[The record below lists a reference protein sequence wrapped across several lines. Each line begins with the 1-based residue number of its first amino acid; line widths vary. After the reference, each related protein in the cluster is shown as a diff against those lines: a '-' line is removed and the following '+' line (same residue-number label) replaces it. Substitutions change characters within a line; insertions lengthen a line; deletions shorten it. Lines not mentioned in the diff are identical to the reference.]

1 MSSDIKIKVQSF
13 GRFLSNMVMPNIG
26 AFIAWGIITALFIPT
41 GWLPNETLAKL
52 VGPMIT
58 YLLPLL
64 IGYTGGKLVGG
75 ERGGVVGAIT
85 TMGVIVGADM
95 PMFLGSM
102 IAGPLGGW
110 CIKHF
115 DRWVDGKI
123 KSGFEMLVNNF
134 SAGIIGMILAILA
147 FLGIGPIVEA
157 LSKMLAAGVNF
168 MVVHDML
175 PLASIFVE
183 PAKILFLN
191 NAINHGIFSPLGIQQ
206 SHELGKSIF
215 FLIEA
220 NPGPGMGVLL
230 AYMFFGRGSAKQSAG
245 GAAIIH
251 FLGGI
256 HEIYFPYVLMNPR
269 LILAVILGGM
279 TGVFTLTILGG
290 GLVSPASPG
299 SILAVLAMTPKGAYF
314 ANIAGVCAAM
324 AVSFVVSAILL
335 KTSKVKEEDDIEAA
349 TRRMQ
354 DMKAESKGASP
365 LSAGDVTNDLSH
377 VRKIIVACDAGVF
390 MSSDIKIK
398 VQSFGRFLSNMVM
411 PNIGAFIAWGIIT
424 ALFIPTGWLPNET
437 LAKLVGPMI
446 TYLLPLLIGYTGG
459 KLVGGERG
467 GVVGAITTMGVIV
480 GADMPMFLGSMIAGP
495 LGGWCIKHFDRWV
508 DGKIKS
514 GFEMLVNNFSAGII
528 GMILAI
534 LAFLGIGPIV
544 EALSK
549 MLAAGVNFMV
559 VHDMLPLAS
568 IFVEPAKIL
577 FLNNAINHGIFSPLG
592 IQQSHEL
599 GKSIFFLIE
608 ANPGPGMGVLLA
620 YMFFGRGSAKQS
632 AGGAAIIHFL
642 GGIHEI
648 YFPYVLMNPRLILAV
663 ILGGM
668 TGVFTLTI
676 LGGGLVSPAS
686 PGSILA
692 VLAMTPKGA
701 YFANIAGVCAAMAV
715 SFVVSAILLKTSK
728 VKEEDD
734 IEAATR
740 RMQDMKAESKGASP
754 LSAGDVTNDLSHV
767 RKIIVACDA
776 GMGSSAMGAGVLRKK
791 IQDAG
796 LSQISVTNSAINN
809 LPPDVD
815 LVITHRDLTE
825 RAMRQVPQA
834 QHISL
839 TNFLDSGLY
848 TSLTERL
855 VAAQRHTANE
865 EKVKDSLKDSFDDSS
880 ANLFKLGAENI
891 FLGRKAATK
900 EEAIRFAG
908 EQLVKGGYVEPEYV
922 QAMLDREKLTPTYLG
937 ESIAV
942 PHGTVEAKDRVLK
955 TGVVFCQYPEGV
967 RFGEEEDDIAR
978 LVIGIAARN
987 NEHIQVI
994 TSLTN
999 ALDDESVIE
1008 RLAHTTSVD
1017 EVLELLAGR
1026 K

>member
-1 MSSDIKIKVQSF
+1 MSSSDIKIKVQNF

-64 IGYTGGKLVGG
+64 IGYTGGRLVGG
-75 ERGGVVGAIT
+75 DRGGVVGAIT

-110 CIKHF
+110 AIKTF
-115 DRWVDGKI
+115 DRQVDGKI

-134 SAGIIGMILAILA
+134 SAGIIGMLLAILA
-147 FLGIGPIVEA
+147 FLAIGPLVEG
-157 LSKMLAAGVNF
+157 LSHILAAGVNL
-168 MVVHDML
+168 MVQNNLL
-175 PLASIFVE
+175 PLTSIFVE

-206 SHELGKSIF
+206 ASEAGKSIF

-220 NPGPGMGVLL
+220 NPGPGMGVLM
-230 AYMFFGRGSAKQSAG
+230 AYMFFGRGNAKQSAG

-279 TGVFTLTILGG
+279 TGVFTLTLLNG

-314 ANIAGVCAAM
+314 ANIAAIVAAF
-324 AVSFVVSAILL
+324 AVSFVVSAVLL

-354 DMKAESKGASP
+354 EMKAQSKGQ
-365 LSAGDVTNDLSH
+365 SAN
-377 VRKIIVACDAGVF
+377 VA
-390 MSSDIKIK
+390 
-398 VQSFGRFLSNMVM
+398 
-411 PNIGAFIAWGIIT
+411 
-424 ALFIPTGWLPNET
+424 
-437 LAKLVGPMI
+437 
-446 TYLLPLLIGYTGG
+446 
-459 KLVGGERG
+459 
-467 GVVGAITTMGVIV
+467 
-480 GADMPMFLGSMIAGP
+480 GAD
-495 LGGWCIKHFDRWV
+495 
-508 DGKIKS
+508 
-514 GFEMLVNNFSAGII
+514 
-528 GMILAI
+528 
-534 LAFLGIGPIV
+534 
-544 EALSK
+544 ALHS
-549 MLAAGVNFMV
+549 
-559 VHDMLPLAS
+559 
-568 IFVEPAKIL
+568 
-577 FLNNAINHGIFSPLG
+577 
-592 IQQSHEL
+592 
-599 GKSIFFLIE
+599 
-608 ANPGPGMGVLLA
+608 
-620 YMFFGRGSAKQS
+620 
-632 AGGAAIIHFL
+632 
-642 GGIHEI
+642 
-648 YFPYVLMNPRLILAV
+648 
-663 ILGGM
+663 
-668 TGVFTLTI
+668 
-676 LGGGLVSPAS
+676 
-686 PGSILA
+686 
-692 VLAMTPKGA
+692 
-701 YFANIAGVCAAMAV
+701 
-715 SFVVSAILLKTSK
+715 
-728 VKEEDD
+728 
-734 IEAATR
+734 
-740 RMQDMKAESKGASP
+740 
-754 LSAGDVTNDLSHV
+754 DLSHV

-791 IQDAG
+791 VNDAG
-796 LSQISVTNSAINN
+796 LTTISVTNTAINS
-809 LPPDVD
+809 LPGDVD

-825 RAMRQVPQA
+825 RAMRQAPHA

-848 TSLTERL
+848 NDLTARL
-855 VAAQRHTANE
+855 VEANRSAE
-865 EKVKDSLKDSFDDSS
+865 HREKVSTTLSDSFDEGQEH
-880 ANLFKLGAENI
+880 LFQLTASNV
-891 FLGRKAATK
+891 FLGNHATDK
-900 EEAIRFAG
+900 EQAIRFAG

-922 QAMLDREKLTPTYLG
+922 DAMLEREKLTPTYLG

-942 PHGTVEAKDRVLK
+942 PHGTIAAKDRVLK

-999 ALDDESVIE
+999 ALDDDSVIA
-1008 RLAHTTSVD
+1008 RLATTTSVQ
-1017 EVLELLAGR
+1017 EVLDLLSGKTSA
-1026 K
+1026 

>member
-64 IGYTGGKLVGG
+64 IGYTGGKLIGG

-95 PMFLGSM
+95 PMFLGAM

-110 CIKHF
+110 AIKRF
-115 DRWVDGKI
+115 DVWVDGKI

-147 FLGIGPIVEA
+147 FLGIGPAVEV
-157 LSKMLAAGVNF
+157 LSKILAAGVNF

-206 SHELGKSIF
+206 SHDLGKSIF

-279 TGVFTLTILGG
+279 TGVFTLTILNG

-314 ANIAGVCAAM
+314 ANIAAIVAAM
-324 AVSFVVSAILL
+324 AVSFVVSAVLL
-335 KTSKVKEEDDIEAA
+335 KTSKVKEEDDIDAA

-354 DMKAESKGASP
+354 DMKAQSKGAATP
-365 LSAGDVTNDLSH
+365 LAAGDV
-377 VRKIIVACDAGVF
+377 A
-390 MSSDIKIK
+390 
-398 VQSFGRFLSNMVM
+398 
-411 PNIGAFIAWGIIT
+411 
-424 ALFIPTGWLPNET
+424 
-437 LAKLVGPMI
+437 
-446 TYLLPLLIGYTGG
+446 
-459 KLVGGERG
+459 
-467 GVVGAITTMGVIV
+467 
-480 GADMPMFLGSMIAGP
+480 
-495 LGGWCIKHFDRWV
+495 
-508 DGKIKS
+508 
-514 GFEMLVNNFSAGII
+514 
-528 GMILAI
+528 
-534 LAFLGIGPIV
+534 
-544 EALSK
+544 
-549 MLAAGVNFMV
+549 
-559 VHDMLPLAS
+559 
-568 IFVEPAKIL
+568 
-577 FLNNAINHGIFSPLG
+577 
-592 IQQSHEL
+592 
-599 GKSIFFLIE
+599 
-608 ANPGPGMGVLLA
+608 
-620 YMFFGRGSAKQS
+620 
-632 AGGAAIIHFL
+632 
-642 GGIHEI
+642 
-648 YFPYVLMNPRLILAV
+648 
-663 ILGGM
+663 
-668 TGVFTLTI
+668 
-676 LGGGLVSPAS
+676 
-686 PGSILA
+686 
-692 VLAMTPKGA
+692 
-701 YFANIAGVCAAMAV
+701 
-715 SFVVSAILLKTSK
+715 
-728 VKEEDD
+728 
-734 IEAATR
+734 
-740 RMQDMKAESKGASP
+740 
-754 LSAGDVTNDLSHV
+754 NDLSHV

-791 IQDAG
+791 VQDAG
-796 LSQISVTNSAINN
+796 LSNISVTNCAINN

-848 TSLTERL
+848 SSLTERL
-855 VAAQRHTANE
+855 VAAQRHTDNE
-865 EKVKDSLKDSFDDSS
+865 EKVRDSLKDSFDAADT
-880 ANLFKLGAENI
+880 NLFKLGAENI

-900 EEAIRFAG
+900 EEAIVFAG

-922 QAMLDREKLTPTYLG
+922 QAMLDREKLTSTYLG

-942 PHGTVEAKDRVLK
+942 PHGTIEAKDRVLK
-955 TGVVFCQYPEGV
+955 TGIVFCQYPEGV
-967 RFGEEEDDIAR
+967 RFGEEEDEVAR

-1008 RLAHTTSVD
+1008 RLTKTTSVE
-1017 EVLELLAGR
+1017 EVLALLN

>member
-1 MSSDIKIKVQSF
+1 
-13 GRFLSNMVMPNIG
+13 
-26 AFIAWGIITALFIPT
+26 
-41 GWLPNETLAKL
+41 
-52 VGPMIT
+52 
-58 YLLPLL
+58 
-64 IGYTGGKLVGG
+64 
-75 ERGGVVGAIT
+75 
-85 TMGVIVGADM
+85 
-95 PMFLGSM
+95 
-102 IAGPLGGW
+102 
-110 CIKHF
+110 
-115 DRWVDGKI
+115 
-123 KSGFEMLVNNF
+123 
-134 SAGIIGMILAILA
+134 
-147 FLGIGPIVEA
+147 
-157 LSKMLAAGVNF
+157 
-168 MVVHDML
+168 
-175 PLASIFVE
+175 
-183 PAKILFLN
+183 
-191 NAINHGIFSPLGIQQ
+191 
-206 SHELGKSIF
+206 
-215 FLIEA
+215 
-220 NPGPGMGVLL
+220 
-230 AYMFFGRGSAKQSAG
+230 
-245 GAAIIH
+245 
-251 FLGGI
+251 
-256 HEIYFPYVLMNPR
+256 
-269 LILAVILGGM
+269 
-279 TGVFTLTILGG
+279 
-290 GLVSPASPG
+290 
-299 SILAVLAMTPKGAYF
+299 
-314 ANIAGVCAAM
+314 
-324 AVSFVVSAILL
+324 
-335 KTSKVKEEDDIEAA
+335 
-349 TRRMQ
+349 
-354 DMKAESKGASP
+354 
-365 LSAGDVTNDLSH
+365 
-377 VRKIIVACDAGVF
+377 

-825 RAMRQVPQA
+825 RYAPGSAGTAYFADQLPRQRPVHQPDR
-834 QHISL
+834 
-839 TNFLDSGLY
+839 TSGCC
-848 TSLTERL
+848 
-855 VAAQRHTANE
+855 
-865 EKVKDSLKDSFDDSS
+865 S
-880 ANLFKLGAENI
+880 AP
-891 FLGRKAATK
+891 
-900 EEAIRFAG
+900 
-908 EQLVKGGYVEPEYV
+908 Y
-922 QAMLDREKLTPTYLG
+922 
-937 ESIAV
+937 
-942 PHGTVEAKDRVLK
+942 
-955 TGVVFCQYPEGV
+955 
-967 RFGEEEDDIAR
+967 
-978 LVIGIAARN
+978 
-987 NEHIQVI
+987 
-994 TSLTN
+994 
-999 ALDDESVIE
+999 
-1008 RLAHTTSVD
+1008 
-1017 EVLELLAGR
+1017 
-1026 K
+1026 

>member
-110 CIKHF
+110 AIKKF
-115 DRWVDGKI
+115 DVWVDGKI

-147 FLGIGPIVEA
+147 FLGIGPAVEV
-157 LSKMLAAGVNF
+157 LSKILAAGVNF
-168 MVVHDML
+168 MVAHDML

-206 SHELGKSIF
+206 SHDLGKSIF

-279 TGVFTLTILGG
+279 TGVFTLTLLNG

-314 ANIAGVCAAM
+314 ANIAAIVAAM
-324 AVSFVVSAILL
+324 AVSFVVSAVLL

-354 DMKAESKGASP
+354 DMKAQSKGGATP
-365 LSAGDVTNDLSH
+365 LAAGDV
-377 VRKIIVACDAGVF
+377 A
-390 MSSDIKIK
+390 
-398 VQSFGRFLSNMVM
+398 
-411 PNIGAFIAWGIIT
+411 
-424 ALFIPTGWLPNET
+424 
-437 LAKLVGPMI
+437 
-446 TYLLPLLIGYTGG
+446 
-459 KLVGGERG
+459 
-467 GVVGAITTMGVIV
+467 
-480 GADMPMFLGSMIAGP
+480 
-495 LGGWCIKHFDRWV
+495 
-508 DGKIKS
+508 
-514 GFEMLVNNFSAGII
+514 
-528 GMILAI
+528 
-534 LAFLGIGPIV
+534 
-544 EALSK
+544 
-549 MLAAGVNFMV
+549 
-559 VHDMLPLAS
+559 
-568 IFVEPAKIL
+568 
-577 FLNNAINHGIFSPLG
+577 
-592 IQQSHEL
+592 
-599 GKSIFFLIE
+599 
-608 ANPGPGMGVLLA
+608 
-620 YMFFGRGSAKQS
+620 
-632 AGGAAIIHFL
+632 
-642 GGIHEI
+642 
-648 YFPYVLMNPRLILAV
+648 
-663 ILGGM
+663 
-668 TGVFTLTI
+668 
-676 LGGGLVSPAS
+676 
-686 PGSILA
+686 
-692 VLAMTPKGA
+692 
-701 YFANIAGVCAAMAV
+701 
-715 SFVVSAILLKTSK
+715 
-728 VKEEDD
+728 
-734 IEAATR
+734 
-740 RMQDMKAESKGASP
+740 
-754 LSAGDVTNDLSHV
+754 NDLSHV

-791 IQDAG
+791 VHDAG
-796 LSQISVTNSAINN
+796 LSNISVTNCAINN

-834 QHISL
+834 QHVSL

-855 VAAQRHTANE
+855 VAAQRHTDNE
-865 EKVKDSLKDSFDDSS
+865 EKVRDSLKDSFDASDT
-880 ANLFKLGAENI
+880 NLFKLGAENI

-900 EEAIRFAG
+900 EEAILFAG

-922 QAMLDREKLTPTYLG
+922 QAMLDREKLTSTYLG

-942 PHGTVEAKDRVLK
+942 PHGTIEAKDRVLK
-955 TGVVFCQYPEGV
+955 TGIVFCQYPEGV
-967 RFGEEEDDIAR
+967 RFGEEEDEVAR

-1008 RLAHTTSVD
+1008 RLAKTTSVE
-1017 EVLELLAGR
+1017 EVLTLLKA
-1026 K
+1026 

>member
-251 FLGGI
+251 FLGG
-256 HEIYFPYVLMNPR
+256 YPR
-269 LILAVILGGM
+269 NLL
-279 TGVFTLTILGG
+279 
-290 GLVSPASPG
+290 P
-299 SILAVLAMTPKGAYF
+299 
-314 ANIAGVCAAM
+314 VCADE
-324 AVSFVVSAILL
+324 SA
-335 KTSKVKEEDDIEAA
+335 SDPRSHP
-349 TRRMQ
+349 RRY
-354 DMKAESKGASP
+354 DWRVHADYP
-365 LSAGDVTNDLSH
+365 
-377 VRKIIVACDAGVF
+377 
-390 MSSDIKIK
+390 
-398 VQSFGRFLSNMVM
+398 GR
-411 PNIGAFIAWGIIT
+411 W
-424 ALFIPTGWLPNET
+424 
-437 LAKLVGPMI
+437 
-446 TYLLPLLIGYTGG
+446 
-459 KLVGGERG
+459 
-467 GVVGAITTMGVIV
+467 
-480 GADMPMFLGSMIAGP
+480 
-495 LGGWCIKHFDRWV
+495 
-508 DGKIKS
+508 S
-514 GFEMLVNNFSAGII
+514 GFSGIS
-528 GMILAI
+528 G
-534 LAFLGIGPIV
+534 F
-544 EALSK
+544 
-549 MLAAGVNFMV
+549 
-559 VHDMLPLAS
+559 
-568 IFVEPAKIL
+568 
-577 FLNNAINHGIFSPLG
+577 
-592 IQQSHEL
+592 
-599 GKSIFFLIE
+599 
-608 ANPGPGMGVLLA
+608 
-620 YMFFGRGSAKQS
+620 
-632 AGGAAIIHFL
+632 
-642 GGIHEI
+642 
-648 YFPYVLMNPRLILAV
+648 
-663 ILGGM
+663 
-668 TGVFTLTI
+668 
-676 LGGGLVSPAS
+676 
-686 PGSILA
+686 ILA